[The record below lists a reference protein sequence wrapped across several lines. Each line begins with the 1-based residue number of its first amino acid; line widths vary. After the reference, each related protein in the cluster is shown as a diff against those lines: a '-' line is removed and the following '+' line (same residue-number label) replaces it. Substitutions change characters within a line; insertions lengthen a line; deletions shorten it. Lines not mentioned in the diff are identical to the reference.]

1 MHIPATT
8 ALWFLI
14 PVLPICLYVFFA
26 DMKFKKISNKT
37 VWVLFFVFIVFGL
50 ALLPLET
57 FLWRFA
63 SYGVVFAIGFLM
75 WMLRQV
81 GGGDVKLAAVMA
93 LFVDPK
99 DAAMVMWILF
109 AAILA
114 ATVSTLIARY
124 SPIWKMAPDW
134 AAWRMRN
141 PDDPD
146 SVGGGTQMT
155 LPMGTG
161 LGLALCAYLILGILL
176 GA

>member
-1 MHIPATT
+1 MAIPSST

-26 DMKFKKISNKT
+26 DMKFKKISNRT
-37 VWVLFFVFIVFGL
+37 VWVLFIVYVVFGL
-50 ALLPLET
+50 FLLPLDAY
-57 FLWRFA
+57 LWRFA
-63 SYGVVFAIGFLM
+63 SYAVVFAVGFLM

-81 GGGDVKLAAVMA
+81 GAGDVKLAAVMA
-93 LFVDPK
+93 LFVEPS
-99 DAAMVMWILF
+99 DAGAVLWIAF

-114 ATVSTLIARY
+114 ATVATLIARVT
-124 SPIWKMAPDW
+124 PIWKLAPDW

-141 PDDPD
+141 PDDPG
-146 SVGGGTQMT
+146 SVGGGKQMT

-161 LGLALCAYLILGILL
+161 LGLTICAYLVLGILF

>member
-37 VWVLFFVFIVFGL
+37 VWVLFITFIIFGL
-50 ALLPLET
+50 ALLPFET

-63 SYGVVFAIGFLM
+63 NYAVVFAIGFVM

-81 GGGDVKLAAVMA
+81 GAGDVKLAAVMA
-93 LFVDPK
+93 LFVDAR
-99 DAAMVMWILF
+99 DSATILWILF

-124 SPIWKMAPDW
+124 TPIRHMAPDW
-134 AAWRMRN
+134 AAWRMKN
-141 PDDPD
+141 PDDPN

-161 LGLALCAYLILGILL
+161 LGLAICTYLILGILR

>member
-26 DMKFKKISNKT
+26 DMKFKKISNKV
-37 VWVLFFVFIVFGL
+37 VWVLFVVFLVFGL
-50 ALLPLET
+50 ALLPFDA

-63 SYGVVFAIGFLM
+63 NYGVVFAVGLVM

-93 LFVDPK
+93 LFVDPL
-99 DAAMVMWILF
+99 DTRTVLWILF

-114 ATVSTLIARY
+114 ATAATLIARH
-124 SPIWKMAPDW
+124 SPIRKMAPNW
-134 AAWRMRN
+134 AAWRLK
-141 PDDPD
+141 DPD
-146 SVGGGTQMT
+146 NPNSVGGGTQMT

-161 LGLALCAYLILGILL
+161 LGLALCAYLIRGILH